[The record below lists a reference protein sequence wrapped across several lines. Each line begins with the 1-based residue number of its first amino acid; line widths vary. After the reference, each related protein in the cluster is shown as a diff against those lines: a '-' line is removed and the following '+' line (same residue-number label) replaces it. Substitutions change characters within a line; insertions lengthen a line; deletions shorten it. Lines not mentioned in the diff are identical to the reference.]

1 MIHQTIAKLGQEI
14 HFRGQNEHW
23 SILTGALVANYYIVG
38 HLRTFFTC
46 CMSIYRYSLM
56 YLMIPLFWLRP
67 NLANK
72 YSKIFSFIARARG
85 QWSLLGGIC
94 LAQMCVKRGRKNFQV
109 QLMKLTL
116 IYCHKSRICSQK
128 ARART
133 FALIPSKPKN
143 ACNIH
148 NFECACKKTASW
160 DYSEL
165 CWNTV

>member
-1 MIHQTIAKLGQEI
+1 MDK
-14 HFRGQNEHW
+14 
-23 SILTGALVANYYIVG
+23 ILLD
-38 HLRTFFTC
+38 
-46 CMSIYRYSLM
+46 
-56 YLMIPLFWLRP
+56 
-67 NLANK
+67 
-72 YSKIFSFIARARG
+72 
-85 QWSLLGGIC
+85 IC
-94 LAQMCVKRGRKNFQV
+94 FKSVRKNVQV

-148 NFECACKKTASW
+148 NFECACKKSASC

-165 CWNTV
+165 C